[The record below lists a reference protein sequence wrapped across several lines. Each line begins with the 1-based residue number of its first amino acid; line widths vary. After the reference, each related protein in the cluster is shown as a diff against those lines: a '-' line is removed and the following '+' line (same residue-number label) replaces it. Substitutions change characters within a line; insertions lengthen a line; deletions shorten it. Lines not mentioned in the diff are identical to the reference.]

1 MLSQELQQLLEV
13 VPKNFADPSADY
25 LAVRAMFGPFHGHP
39 VPDDLQITINELGG
53 VRVGHY
59 SNPQTAGVQRTV
71 FHCHGG
77 AFVSCPLDVYH
88 FYAEMIMRLTH
99 SKVVVPDYRLA
110 PEHPYPAASDDCFNA
125 YRGLLESGVD
135 PQTIYFFGESC
146 GGSLAVGTLLRA
158 RDAGLPMPR
167 GFVSLTGWFDLTVA
181 DTSLITDIKGNSR
194 DPFLT
199 PAWVRNRTTEYLA
212 GAIAPKNPLV
222 SPAYADLTGLPPM
235 YLQIGQYDTVRE
247 GALKLAANAVRDGV
261 AVTMESWPEMIHGWQ
276 GLANMQV
283 PEALAAWKKI
293 REYLD
298 KN

>member
-1 MLSQELQQLLEV
+1 VVSSELQKLLEML
-13 VPKNFADPSADY
+13 PKNFADPSADY
-25 LAVRAMFGPFHGHP
+25 VAVRAMFEPFHGHP
-39 VPDDLQITINELGG
+39 VPDDLQIAIVELGG
-53 VRVGHY
+53 VRVGRY
-59 SNPQTAGVQRTV
+59 SNPQTANATRTV

-110 PEHPYPAASDDCFNA
+110 PEHPYPAAADDCFNA
-125 YRGLLESGVD
+125 YRGLLDSGVD
-135 PQTIYFFGESC
+135 PQTLYFFGESC

-181 DTSLITDIKGNSR
+181 DTENNGR

-247 GALKLAANAVRDGV
+247 GAIKLAANAVRDGV